1 MRPVGYDAWIRYV
14 FDRPTTPRGWCFDLD
29 DVVTFD
35 ATPAELV
42 AYIAATVEHC
52 RTDLARFT
60 DAQVADG
67 VRYIFSNSC
76 SNVVFALK
84 RREVPFDTRRRAI
97 EGIRE
102 LYRGCFG
109 PRCVESGAA
118 EADEGVKRLNAAC
131 FMFWDVTP
139 IAGWVDPPGER
150 DMYEAVLDVLEDAL
164 TSANPVCVDSGL
176 HGLGHVRLSAGV
188 RVEAIVDAY
197 LARHPDLPPARREY
211 ALAARCG
218 LVM

>member
-14 FDRPTTPRGWCFDLD
+14 FDRPTTPRGWFFDED
-29 DVVTFD
+29 DVVLD
-35 ATPAELV
+35 ATPVELV
-42 AYIAATVEHC
+42 ACIGATVEHC
-52 RTDLARFT
+52 RTDLARFS
-60 DAQVADG
+60 DSQVADG
-67 VRYIFSNSC
+67 IRYIFDNSC

-84 RREVPFDTRRRAI
+84 RREVPFDARRRAI
-97 EGIRE
+97 AGLRE

-109 PRCVESGAA
+109 PRCVDLEAA
-118 EADEGVKRLNAAC
+118 GADEGAKRLNAAC

-164 TSANPVCVDSGL
+164 TSANPVCVESAL
-176 HGLGHVRLSAGV
+176 HGLGHVRLRAGV
-188 RVEAIVDAY
+188 RVEAIIDAY
-197 LARHPDLPPARREY
+197 LARHPDLPPGRREY